1 MMKHMGKFAIIV
13 LFLLVGQVCVGASA
27 QGTDEDEASGAAK
40 VTAVYGV
47 TADDY
52 LPVQAA
58 PKPVSRPAV
67 RRGGSAISAVDLPD
81 AFFFIGVPIFLLLL
95 LYLVVTFLNGFE
107 EKRREEQ
114 RQTASERMNVE

>member
-1 MMKHMGKFAIIV
+1 MGKFVIIV
-13 LFLLVGQVCVGASA
+13 LFLLVGLGGIDASA
-27 QGTDEDEASGAAK
+27 QGTDDAEASGAAK

-52 LPVQAA
+52 LPAQEA
-58 PKPVSRPAV
+58 PKSVARPAV
-67 RRGGSAISAVDLPD
+67 RRGGSAISAADLPD

-107 EKRREEQ
+107 EKRRE
-114 RQTASERMNVE
+114 